1 MGELTVLN
9 NNYSFRVA
17 ASHNGFQTSLTLSK
31 TRFFCRKVN
40 VPFGGVDFVYRQL
53 QSQNPSGKSYP
64 VRMEMPMRYVSIHA
78 VRIVN
83 TTTCMLS
90 YISMQGLKM
99 RKVLRET

>member
-1 MGELTVLN
+1 MPEKQNGYFQRALTGGGPLLEVVAMRELTVLN

-78 VRIVN
+78 VR
-83 TTTCMLS
+83 
-90 YISMQGLKM
+90 
-99 RKVLRET
+99 